1 MKRLPIAVPLLAGL
15 LVGATA
21 CHSAAQ
27 GQTQPQPVVSTPT
40 SPNTV
45 SPSEQPSTTA
55 NSSSQRSKGSGRLA
69 EIDACKLITQQ
80 EGRKYQI
87 NRVKRVDL
95 GGARGCFYYT
105 ADSEFVLGTSIRERQ
120 GIDEFNEDYGK
131 ATNTR
136 VGSYPAKQQIAV
148 GGGCV
153 TAIGF
158 TESSRID
165 VDLSAAGLDQD
176 KACKLSREFA
186 ALVASK
192 VTPG

>member
-1 MKRLPIAVPLLAGL
+1 MKRLLIATPLLAGL
-15 LVGATA
+15 LAGATA
-21 CHSAAQ
+21 CNSAAQ
-27 GQTQPQPVVSTPT
+27 GQAQPQPVVSTPT

-45 SPSEQPSTTA
+45 SPSKQPSTTA
-55 NSSSQRSKGSGRLA
+55 SSSSQRHSGRGRLTD
-69 EIDACKLITQQ
+69 IDACKLITQQ
-80 EGRKYQI
+80 EGQKYQI
-87 NRVKRVDL
+87 NRVERVDL

-105 ADSEFVLGTSIRERQ
+105 ADSEFVLGTGIRERQ

-165 VDLSAAGLDQD
+165 VDLSAAGVDQD
-176 KACKLSREFA
+176 RACQLSREFA
-186 ALVASK
+186 VLVASK